1 MTVISSSIYSGF
13 VTHKRLK
20 PKKHFFSYRVFSLLI
35 DLSEINTLEKKIKFF
50 SHNKFNILSFYN
62 IDHGPRDG
70 SSLTEWVKKNLSK
83 AKINID
89 GGTIK
94 LLCFPRFFGY
104 VFNPLSIFY
113 CYDKNSKLKAVLY
126 EVKNTFNEQHTYLFK
141 NISSSKII
149 MHKCS
154 KKFYVSP
161 FIEMRTFYNFRLLKP
176 GKKLSVTIRQSDLDG
191 LLLVAHQEGKKINFT
206 SKNLMFQFLKHP
218 LMSFKVILAI
228 HFEAFKLWI
237 KRVKYLKRQTKIKN
251 NLTIENNEFNP
262 QSPK

>member
-1 MTVISSSIYSGF
+1 
-13 VTHKRLK
+13 
-20 PKKHFFSYRVFSLLI
+20 
-35 DLSEINTLEKKIKFF
+35 
-50 SHNKFNILSFYN
+50 
-62 IDHGPRDG
+62 
-70 SSLTEWVKKNLSK
+70 
-83 AKINID
+83 
-89 GGTIK
+89 
-94 LLCFPRFFGY
+94 
-104 VFNPLSIFY
+104 
-113 CYDKNSKLKAVLY
+113 
-126 EVKNTFNEQHTYLFK
+126 
-141 NISSSKII
+141 

-161 FIEMRTFYNFRLLKP
+161 FIEMRTFYNFRLLEP

-237 KRVKYLKRQTKIKN
+237 KRVKYFKRQTKIKN